1 MSGIESG
8 EKDSDTVGRFNEN
21 FTVIVYLGDAVVVQ
35 TPATG
40 VYTVAN
46 TAVGAV
52 ASTVR
57 VACSVTVSEPLLG
70 LPTCEMKENES
81 NYLSINNLELL
92 LQWNDMKCI

>member
-8 EKDSDTVGRFNEN
+8 EKDSNTVGRFNEN
-21 FTVIVYLGDAVVVQ
+21 FTVIVYLGDVVVAQ

-57 VACSVTVSEPLLG
+57 VVCSVTVSEPLLG
-70 LPTCEMKENES
+70 LPTCEMK
-81 NYLSINNLELL
+81 
-92 LQWNDMKCI
+92 